1 MADLTYTSPC
11 KFNPYLEVGE
21 LRPDGYHETLTVLE
35 PVFLHDTLTAKETEG
50 AIKVTSD
57 HPGLP
62 TGPENIVY
70 RAVALLRE
78 EAGVEKGIA
87 IHIAKRVPV
96 AAGLGGGSA
105 NAAVTL
111 RELDRFWGLN
121 LAGDVLLELAARL
134 GSDVPFFLDPRT
146 SLGRGRGE
154 RLTVLPPLPPLHLVI
169 INPAFPV
176 STRWAYSEIDKK
188 GLSSSPRPEFD
199 RFIEAVKKGDS
210 RAVGSLMYNSFQEV
224 VAESFPPIGEILDF
238 LNSGG
243 VLGAVLAGSG
253 PTVVGVVE
261 KVEEAERLAEE
272 ASRVFPE
279 NYFVAAA
286 TNRWA

>member
-11 KFNPYLEVGE
+11 KFNPYLEVGA
-21 LRPDGYHETLTVLE
+21 LRPDGYHEALTVLE
-35 PVFLHDTLTAKETEG
+35 PVRLHDTLTAKETAGRIE
-50 AIKVTSD
+50 VTSD
-57 HPGLP
+57 YPGLP
-62 TGPENIVY
+62 AGRENIVY
-70 RAVALLRE
+70 RAAALLRE
-78 EAGVEKGIA
+78 RAGSKKGVSIR
-87 IHIAKRVPV
+87 ISKKVPV

-111 RELDRFWGLN
+111 KELDRFWGLDLPEETLRE
-121 LAGDVLLELAARL
+121 LAGRL

-176 STRWAYSEIDKK
+176 STRWAYAEIDKK
-188 GLSSSPRPEFD
+188 GLSPSPRPEFD
-199 RFIEAVKKGDS
+199 RFIEAVKKSDS

-224 VAESFPPIGEILDF
+224 VRESFPPVGEVLDF
-238 LNSGG
+238 LNSGD

-272 ASRVFPE
+272 ARRVFPE
-279 NYFVAAA
+279 DYFVAVAG
-286 TNRWA
+286 NKE